1 MDIYNILQCVLYLD
15 NPSCTCEFVHNDYV
29 DVDKICK
36 NGKIREIFVFH
47 NAFRNLFGCPPSFK
61 IVRIYASG
69 NVRNFHDFV
78 KEHWSFLPSCR
89 IRLVYSNS
97 VLSMKDQF
105 DVNGEILT
113 NLRHFSTH
121 KDENGMVSMFMKT
134 FRTKEEWNKV
144 NDELHKTL
152 FNWYNMYRCV
162 TSSCVISYAEQ
173 KPYDSSILN
182 VIADYIGTKIHV
194 FNTDITSA
202 VHVIQKSSHLLHPL
216 KLYSN
221 IVELYD
227 DCIKVK
233 NFTFTRINH
242 CTLRDELLLQLLK
255 SVNDEKTNLFWNHVI
270 CLWNAMGEAEP
281 FAPDYNDAPA
291 IVAIESRKN
300 PLTIM
305 SCLLSCNYLDKTK
318 WRGIVFFCNHAHV
331 EYYKEH
337 LGTIVYKIIPLDEL
351 SISHF
356 TLDDYNNLLKSPKI
370 WDVFTTMAVQKI
382 MTVQDD
388 GFLIRLGA
396 ERFIEYDYVG
406 APWIGGRIY
415 NEEGVGNGGLSIRNV
430 QAMRQISIQFDAK
443 ERLFNMFTQTPED
456 VFFSKN
462 ISSIGYKLCP
472 GNIASHFS
480 SEQVLTKGCCGIHK
494 PWAYMSASQLC
505 TLFSNK

>member
-1 MDIYNILQCVLYLD
+1 
-15 NPSCTCEFVHNDYV
+15 
-29 DVDKICK
+29 
-36 NGKIREIFVFH
+36 
-47 NAFRNLFGCPPSFK
+47 
-61 IVRIYASG
+61 
-69 NVRNFHDFV
+69 
-78 KEHWSFLPSCR
+78 
-89 IRLVYSNS
+89 
-97 VLSMKDQF
+97 
-105 DVNGEILT
+105 
-113 NLRHFSTH
+113 
-121 KDENGMVSMFMKT
+121 
-134 FRTKEEWNKV
+134 
-144 NDELHKTL
+144 
-152 FNWYNMYRCV
+152 
-162 TSSCVISYAEQ
+162 
-173 KPYDSSILN
+173 
-182 VIADYIGTKIHV
+182 
-194 FNTDITSA
+194 
-202 VHVIQKSSHLLHPL
+202 
-216 KLYSN
+216 
-221 IVELYD
+221 
-227 DCIKVK
+227 
-233 NFTFTRINH
+233 
-242 CTLRDELLLQLLK
+242 
-255 SVNDEKTNLFWNHVI
+255 
-270 CLWNAMGEAEP
+270 
-281 FAPDYNDAPA
+281 
-291 IVAIESRKN
+291 
-300 PLTIM
+300 
-305 SCLLSCNYLDKTK
+305 
-318 WRGIVFFCNHAHV
+318 
-331 EYYKEH
+331 
-337 LGTIVYKIIPLDEL
+337 LDEL